1 MKIDIKPLSVN
12 VCWQGKR
19 FKTPKYKSYEKELL
33 LKLPNIEIDFKARL
47 KVDIVFGYSNTLN
60 DIDNALKPFLDVV
73 QKRTGMNDR
82 MIYELNVK
90 KEIVSKGKEFI
101 DFTIVE
107 LK

>member
-1 MKIDIKPLSVN
+1 MKVNIKPLSVN

-19 FKTPKYKSYEKELL
+19 FKTPKYKAYEKELL
-33 LKLPNIEIDFKARL
+33 LKLSNIKIDFKARL
-47 KVDIVFGYSNTLN
+47 RVDIIFGYSNTLN
-60 DIDNALKPFLDVV
+60 DIDNALKPFLDVL

-90 KEIVSKGKEFI
+90 KEIVIKGKEFI
-101 DFTIVE
+101 EFSIVE